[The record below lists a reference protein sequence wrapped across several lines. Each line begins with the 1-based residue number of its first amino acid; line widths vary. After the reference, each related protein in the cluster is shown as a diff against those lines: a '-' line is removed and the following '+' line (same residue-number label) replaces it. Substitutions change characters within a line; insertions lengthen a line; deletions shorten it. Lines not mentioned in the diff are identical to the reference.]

1 MHYSEFVLTPEERAD
16 KDKVKREKQLERN
29 ALINKHVIDNK
40 LVELKS
46 DELGMNSYYY
56 DTTRKIMYKVLN
68 LYIEGYVVEPVFSI
82 SDNQHI
88 LQYNSLI

>member
-16 KDKVKREKQLERN
+16 KDTVKREKQLERN
-29 ALINKHVIDNK
+29 ALINKHVFDNK

-68 LYIEGYVVEPVFSI
+68 LYIEGYAVEPVFSI